1 MYAVSFPVGQ
11 LLTRCDDGQLAAA
24 LPSQIVAAA
33 MAVLNRGIRRECL
46 LDSPT
51 LVKRYLCAKLGS
63 ESHEIF
69 AVLFLDVAN
78 RLIEYREMFR
88 GTLTQTSV
96 YPREIVKEALAL
108 NAAAVML
115 AHNHPSSGQVE
126 PSRADEHMTQV
137 IKTALATVDVKVLD
151 HIVVAGGDAMSFAER
166 GLL

>member
-24 LPSQIVAAA
+24 LPGQIVAAA

-63 ESHEIF
+63 EPHEIF
-69 AVLFLDVAN
+69 AVLFLDVAH

-96 YPREIVKEALAL
+96 YPREVVKEALAL
-108 NAAAVML
+108 NAAAVMF
-115 AHNHPSSGQVE
+115 AHNHPSGLVE
-126 PSRADEHMTQV
+126 PSRADEYLTELL
-137 IKTALATVDVKVLD
+137 KTALATVEVKVLD
-151 HIVVAGGDAMSFAER
+151 HIVVAGGDATSFAER